1 MLNEL
6 STILL
11 AFSPCFSRVAAF
23 RWFVVIIL
31 GFLIR
36 LDFHGVTSLIRWLA
50 LDPKYYETLLNF
62 FRASS
67 WQLWKIQQCWVA
79 VLQKRC
85 PLITINGHLL
95 MIGDG
100 IKIGKEAKYMPG
112 VKRLHQESD
121 NSGKAP
127 FIFGHHFGVV
137 GLLAGTLKGLFCVP
151 VMAEIHE
158 GVEKLRAFQGKQ
170 PPSVG
175 GEESVTIVTLML
187 SLASNLAHSLARPS
201 MVILD
206 AYFAVG
212 PALAIA
218 RQCLDDQGQ
227 RLLHVITKAKDNVVG
242 YESAIKNSRGRPAK
256 WGKRV
261 KLRDLFN
268 QRAGE
273 FQSLPLYLYGKKTT
287 LSYLCLDL
295 LWKPIQEKVR
305 FVLVE
310 DGQNC
315 IILMCS
321 HLHWSPED
329 IILAYSYRFKIE
341 VSFKS
346 LKHSIGA
353 FYYHFWT
360 SAIPKLSK
368 KKGTAVDLNSV
379 QEAQQRLITKTTD
392 AIEGFVNF
400 GCIALGIL
408 QILALNYS
416 QSVWGKYTGWLRT
429 QRSEIPSEETV
440 RSVIQETFY
449 HNFHDF
455 SDTAIYQII
464 TAKQRQRLHLYG
476 KDAA

>member
-23 RWFVVIIL
+23 RWFVVTIF
-31 GFLIR
+31 GFLVR
-36 LDFHGVTSLIRWLA
+36 LDFHGVTSLVRWLA
-50 LDPKYYETLLNF
+50 LDPEHYETLLSF

-67 WQLWKIQQCWVA
+67 WQLRRIQQCWVG
-79 VLQKRC
+79 VIQKYC
-85 PLITINGHLL
+85 PLLTLNGHLL
-95 MIGDG
+95 MVGDG
-100 IKIGKEAKYMPG
+100 IKIVKEAKRMPG
-112 VKRLHQESD
+112 VKKLHQESD
-121 NSGKAP
+121 NSGKPP

-137 GLLAGTLKGLFCVP
+137 GLLAGTLKGIFCVP

-170 PPSVG
+170 PPIVE

-187 SLASNLAHSLARPS
+187 TLASNLARSLGRPS

-212 PALAIA
+212 PAFLIA
-218 RQCLDDQGQ
+218 RKCLDDQGQ
-227 RLLHVITKAKDNVVG
+227 RLLHVITKAKSNVV
-242 YESAIKNSRGRPAK
+242 AHDPAVRNSRGRPAK

-261 KLRDLFN
+261 KLWDLFH
-268 QRAGE
+268 QRLEE
-273 FQSLPLYLYGKKTT
+273 FQTLTLCIYGKETT

-295 LWKPIQEKVR
+295 FWKPIAEKVR
-305 FVLVE
+305 FVLVR
-310 DGQNC
+310 DGQDC
-315 IILMCS
+315 FILMCS
-321 HLHWSPED
+321 HLDWSAKD

-341 VSFKS
+341 VSFKY
-346 LKHSIGA
+346 LKHLLGA
-353 FYYHFWT
+353 FCYHFWT

-368 KKGTAVDLNSV
+368 KVPVDLNGV
-379 QEAQQRLITKTTD
+379 NKAQQRLITETIN

-408 QILALNYS
+408 QILAINHPQTIWS
-416 QSVWGKYTGWLRT
+416 KYTGWLRT
-429 QRSEIPSEETV
+429 RRSDIPSEETV

-449 HNFHDF
+449 HHFHDF

-464 TAKQRQRLHLYG
+464 TAKQRQHLYLYD
-476 KDAA
+476 KDVA